1 VQRRIASFDSECD
14 AVRLIVARRSAS
26 FFAAPLERPARTG
39 SECDAE
45 RRTTI
50 RRTASYA
57 IGSGVRPG
65 TRGSTFSAAHFPH
78 PLPHPGFAPNHVRHV
93 ARSTASAAPAT
104 HAHTSAS

>member
-1 VQRRIASFDSECD
+1 LLLPSKSE
-14 AVRLIVARRSAS
+14 L
-26 FFAAPLERPARTG
+26 PALTG

-65 TRGSTFSAAHFPH
+65 TGASFVGAAHFPQ

-93 ARSTASAAPAT
+93 ARNTYAAAAAT
-104 HAHTSAS
+104 HTSTSAS